1 MNTRQAM
8 KRQLETAQDRLEELE
23 RLLKVNQREISH
35 KIEILLYFVL
45 CTMYNILYC
54 IKLCLLCP
62 PNEQGCILKDM
73 INANQYFSHFS
84 KIWVGFVILYVPM
97 PKPYM
102 CVECERFNTQ
112 LAFLKGKI
120 RFCCLILCAIQT
132 IRHCLWRHLG
142 ILDNMRVL
150 LARLFVDLAAKHYF
164 TVNWSIEKA
173 FCVVLS
179 NMLCCVHSF
188 FSLII

>member
-1 MNTRQAM
+1 M

-35 KIEILLYFVL
+35 KIEILLY
-45 CTMYNILYC
+45 NILYC

-62 PNEQGCILKDM
+62 PTEQGCILKDM

-120 RFCCLILCAIQT
+120 RFCCLTLCAIQT

-142 ILDNMRVL
+142 ILDNMSSFRF
-150 LARLFVDLAAKHYF
+150 LASGRQMCSFIFFVF
-164 TVNWSIEKA
+164 TTLDDCHVNWSNSAIL
-173 FCVVLS
+173 F
-179 NMLCCVHSF
+179 
-188 FSLII
+188 